1 MDCASEGVRVN
12 AVCPSW
18 VRTPLVEAECSNN
31 PSLEGAIKTL
41 SPLGRAA
48 EPEEVAGAI
57 LFLSSP
63 NASYVT
69 GTGLVIDA
77 GLTLTVHM
85 T

>member
-1 MDCASEGVRVN
+1 M
-12 AVCPSW
+12 
-18 VRTPLVEAECSNN
+18 VEEECRKN
-31 PSLEGAIKTL
+31 PSLEGAIKAL

-48 EPEEVAGAI
+48 ELDEITGII
-57 LFLSSP
+57 LFLSGS

-69 GTGLVIDA
+69 GTGLVVDA